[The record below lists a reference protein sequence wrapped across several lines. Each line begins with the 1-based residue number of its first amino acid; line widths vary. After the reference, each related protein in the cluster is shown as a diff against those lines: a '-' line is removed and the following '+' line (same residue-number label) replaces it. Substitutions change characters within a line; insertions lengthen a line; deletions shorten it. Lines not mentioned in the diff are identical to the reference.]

1 MENFIDEVRDEPN
14 KMNIKILSQSADTI
28 IAEITPAYKVS
39 VAGTPITANIM
50 NEIKNMLEQS
60 EVNSSNAKA
69 TSQQAQ
75 SLASSAEQ
83 KSTTA
88 LTTAQ
93 TAQEVAQIA
102 KTQSDETMKQ
112 VVEKMGSKVFSS
124 GEYISS
130 FDADTKVN
138 KTEYETNKTTTD
150 ESLASLQTQIDEL
163 SQSMQTK
170 INEITQVLQEI
181 QTEVANMK
189 AGVSVFSLLKAN
201 SIDLV

>member
-28 IAEITPAYKVS
+28 IAEITPAYNVS

-60 EVNSSNAKA
+60 EVNSSNANA

-83 KSTTA
+83 KSSTA

-93 TAQEVAQIA
+93 SAQEVAQIA

-112 VVEKMGSKVFSS
+112 VVEKMGSKVYSS

-138 KTEYETNKTTTD
+138 KTEYETNKITTD

-170 INEITQVLQEI
+170 INEINQVLQEI
-181 QTEVANMK
+181 QTEIANMK